1 MALPTGS
8 TLTLNTHASTWDN
21 TIRTISLVINGN
33 AIAQDLNAPLES
45 TYPAL
50 PAAGV
55 PAPVVVTRANTTKVF
70 DTTLGVTLPSGIT
83 VGDLILVIGAEQ
95 GAQTS
100 NATGYTKVYQSSGP
114 GTNMTVS
121 VFARLAT
128 GADTCTISGTTGW
141 RTATA
146 FRISGVNNL
155 AKIYVTSTNNHA
167 STLVVDPPNLN
178 PGVGP
183 KNWLAIAGVIHY
195 GLMTPSVYPSG
206 YGTGRTG
213 GPTGQDIEITW
224 STAEKTLTAVASED
238 PNTFTF
244 TSSGGVLP
252 HPFTILIRG

>member
-1 MALPTGS
+1 MPLPVAS
-8 TLTLNTHASTWDN
+8 TLTLATHASTWDD
-21 TIRTISLVINGN
+21 TIQTISLVINGN
-33 AIAQDLNAPLES
+33 AIAQDLNAQLES
-45 TYPAL
+45 SFPAL
-50 PAAGV
+50 PVAGV
-55 PAPVVVTRANTTKVF
+55 SSPVVVTRANTTKVF
-70 DTTLGVTLPSGIT
+70 GTSLGVTLPSGLT
-83 VGDLILVIGAEQ
+83 AGDLILVIGAEQ
-95 GAQTS
+95 GNQTS
-100 NATGYTKVYQSSGP
+100 TASGYSVIYQSAGP
-114 GTNMTVS
+114 GSNMTVS
-121 VFARLAT
+121 ILGRIAT
-128 GADTCTISGTTGW
+128 GADTCTINGTTGW

-146 FRISGVNNL
+146 FRITGCSSL
-155 AKIYVTSTNNHA
+155 AKVYATSTNNHA

-244 TSSGGVLP
+244 TSSGGILP
-252 HPFTILIRG
+252 HPFTIMLRG